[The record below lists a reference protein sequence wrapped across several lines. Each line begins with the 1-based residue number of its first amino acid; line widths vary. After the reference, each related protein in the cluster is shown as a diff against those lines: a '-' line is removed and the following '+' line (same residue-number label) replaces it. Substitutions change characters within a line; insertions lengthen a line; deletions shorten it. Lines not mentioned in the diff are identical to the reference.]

1 VKLHRVLVV
10 AAAAALAIV
19 GCGSA
24 HAPPSEG
31 SEAPVPIGAGTQP
44 SSPAAPSTGP
54 GGEADAGRGG
64 GAVTD
69 GAADGDGGKPVALA
83 PYHLEGRVDRRDPDG
98 PRFGWPG
105 SRLRA
110 RFTGTGL
117 SLVLAD
123 RGTSHYDVSIDGA
136 STGVLIV
143 TGSARPYE
151 VAAGLA
157 PGVHDV
163 VVTKRTET
171 FLGVTQLQGIVPAPG
186 GAIVPSPVW
195 TGVRMEIIG
204 DSISCGYG
212 VLGTDAFCPFSADTE
227 AETEAWGALAARELS
242 AAHTTIAWS
251 GLGLYR
257 NYDGV
262 TTDTMPLLY
271 GRAIGDDPES
281 TWDHSFVPDVVVVAL
296 GTNDFAGGKGDPG
309 SVFETTYVAFL
320 EELRSIHPKAHLAVA
335 TSPMLSGNNRA
346 KLLEY
351 ATAAVAA
358 RVNAGDANVSLVDLD
373 EQRELDGYGCNHH
386 PNVVTQRK
394 MAAKLVAHLRAR
406 LGL

>member
-1 VKLHRVLVV
+1 MRGAAADDRQGGRGGDDENAVELHARAGASAAPERDRGGRAERAEPPESSLGRSASRDAILRVEGGRFGRRSTRQPDAIAQDEVGFRDPPRLNERVLVGQ
-10 AAAAALAIV
+10 I
-19 GCGSA
+19 
-24 HAPPSEG
+24 
-31 SEAPVPIGAGTQP
+31 
-44 SSPAAPSTGP
+44 
-54 GGEADAGRGG
+54 
-64 GAVTD
+64 
-69 GAADGDGGKPVALA
+69 
-83 PYHLEGRVDRRDPDG
+83 PD
-98 PRFGWPG
+98 
-105 SRLRA
+105 
-110 RFTGTGL
+110 
-117 SLVLAD
+117 D
-123 RGTSHYDVSIDGA
+123 
-136 STGVLIV
+136 
-143 TGSARPYE
+143 
-151 VAAGLA
+151 
-157 PGVHDV
+157 DV